1 LRVGHRSKPA
11 PDSPFEQ
18 QSRTENNPDERQPSL
33 LERRDKR
40 QRCCIM
46 DRLIE
51 AAREFAV
58 EKHGNQKRKY
68 DGAPY
73 IVHLEGVAGIL
84 IENGHTEPGLIAA
97 ALLHDTVED
106 TDATIQ
112 KITELFGE
120 NVAEL
125 VYWLTDAEEGNR
137 KSRVLQSAWRLS
149 RAPWEA
155 KLIKLADI
163 IDNGSAIMEH
173 DPGFGPIFLREKREV
188 LEKMAAVEGY
198 RLTASPLFQ
207 KANAIVAEARPD
219 TSQ

>member
-1 LRVGHRSKPA
+1 
-11 PDSPFEQ
+11 
-18 QSRTENNPDERQPSL
+18 
-33 LERRDKR
+33 
-40 QRCCIM
+40 M

-84 IENGHTEPGLIAA
+84 IENGHTEADLIAA

-125 VYWLTDAEEGNR
+125 VYWLTDAEQGNR
-137 KSRVLQSAWRLS
+137 KSRVLQAAWRLS

-173 DPGFGPIFLREKREV
+173 DPGFGPIFLREKCQI
-188 LEKMAAVEGY
+188 LEKMAAVEGR
-198 RLTASPLFQ
+198 RLLASPLFQ
-207 KANAIVAEARPD
+207 KANAIVAEARPE
-219 TSQ
+219 TGG

>member
-1 LRVGHRSKPA
+1 
-11 PDSPFEQ
+11 
-18 QSRTENNPDERQPSL
+18 
-33 LERRDKR
+33 
-40 QRCCIM
+40 M

-68 DGAPY
+68 DGVPY
-73 IVHLEGVAGIL
+73 LVHLEGVAGIL
-84 IENGHTEPGLIAA
+84 IENGHTETSLIAA

-112 KITELFGE
+112 EITELFGE

-125 VYWLTDAEEGNR
+125 VYWLTDAEQGNR

-173 DPGFGPIFLREKREV
+173 DPGFGPVFLREKRQI
-188 LEKMAAVEGY
+188 LEKMAAVEGR
-198 RLTASPLFQ
+198 RLLASPLFQ
-207 KANAIVAEARPD
+207 RARTVVEQTRPNAD
-219 TSQ
+219 Q